1 LKDNYIFNKNA
12 NLSYCKIWSIIVKKL
27 MKISLVA
34 VALCASLAVNAE
46 GKIAVLNAQQA
57 IINTELAQSRLKALR
72 EESSFAANR
81 KELEALSKSYQDTVA
96 QLQKDAAVMSAEQKQ
111 TEAKKIQE
119 KRADI
124 EHVQRKLQAAQEQ
137 LLQSVAQEMS
147 PKLQQAVSE
156 LIETE
161 GIGLLLN
168 QQAAMHVDSSFNV
181 TAKITDKLNQ
191 MK

>member
-1 LKDNYIFNKNA
+1 MI
-12 NLSYCKIWSIIVKKL
+12 KL
-27 MKISLVA
+27 VKISLVA
-34 VALCASLAVNAE
+34 VVLCASFAVNAE

-72 EESSFAANR
+72 EETSFAANR
-81 KELEALSKSYQDTVA
+81 TELEELSKSYQDTVA

-119 KRADI
+119 KRSDI

-147 PKLQQAVSE
+147 PKLQKAVSE
-156 LIETE
+156 LIESE

-168 QQAAMHVDSSFNV
+168 QQAAMHVDSSFSV

>member
-1 LKDNYIFNKNA
+1 M
-12 NLSYCKIWSIIVKKL
+12 KKL

>member
-1 LKDNYIFNKNA
+1 M
-12 NLSYCKIWSIIVKKL
+12 KKL
-27 MKISLVA
+27 VKMSLVA
-34 VALCASLAVNAE
+34 VALFASLAVNAE

-81 KELEALSKSYQDTVA
+81 TELEALSKSYQDTVA
-96 QLQKDAAVMSAEQKQ
+96 QLQKDAAVMSPEQKQ

-147 PKLQQAVSE
+147 PKLQKAVSE
-156 LIETE
+156 LIESE

-168 QQAAMHVDSSFNV
+168 QQSAMHVDSSFNV

-191 MK
+191 M

>member
-1 LKDNYIFNKNA
+1 M
-12 NLSYCKIWSIIVKKL
+12 KKL
-27 MKISLVA
+27 VKITLVA
-34 VALCASLAVNAE
+34 VALCASLAASAE

-96 QLQKDAAVMSAEQKQ
+96 QLQKDAAVMSTEQKQ

-147 PKLQQAVSE
+147 PKLQKAVTE
-156 LIETE
+156 LIEAE